1 MICRNEDKLAGLVW
15 LLREVI
21 PVGQP
26 TLIFVATRHHVE
38 LLHALLAQEELD
50 AACVYG
56 TMDQVC
62 TCPPAHAI
70 LLRTALLASWTR
82 RGVLAKH
89 GLLMQVCASGSLSRD
104 CLSAIGHHFA
114 LSRCSLPFPVREH
127 LLEKQC

>member
-1 MICRNEDKLAGLVW
+1 MAGLVW

-21 PVGQP
+21 PAGQP

-62 TCPPAHAI
+62 TC
-70 LLRTALLASWTR
+70 LLTRAKLHRNGITYFLDKTACIRKA
-82 RGVLAKH
+82 
-89 GLLMQVCASGSLSRD
+89 
-104 CLSAIGHHFA
+104 
-114 LSRCSLPFPVREH
+114 
-127 LLEKQC
+127 